1 MACGKALGRSGRR
14 HLLAGQAMTAGSETV
29 DSAFPFLENIVH
41 IVSVINYKGGVGKT
55 TLTANLGAE
64 LAYRGR
70 RILLLDLDPQASLTF
85 SLVKPDYWSRNLA
98 KDGTIKRWYDSF
110 SGQRALDLASII
122 ISPPSINPYLQ
133 RHSGVLDLVP
143 SDLGLIN
150 VDLELATELGGAN
163 LTQAKLRYLRVH
175 RRLADELAKS
185 AFADYDIVLID
196 CPPNFN
202 IVTKTAI
209 VASDSI
215 LIPAKADYLSTL
227 GIEYLHRSLNQLVTD
242 YNEFAQLEPDASEIR
257 SINPQILGVVFTM
270 LQFYG
275 GQPIAALRQYI
286 EQTRLL
292 GLPVFDG
299 HLRENKTLFSDAPEE
314 GVPLVLR
321 NIPGDSARRVI
332 DEIETLVTEFQNRLG
347 I

>member
-1 MACGKALGRSGRR
+1 
-14 HLLAGQAMTAGSETV
+14 
-29 DSAFPFLENIVH
+29 VH

-64 LAYRGR
+64 LAYRGC

-85 SLVKPDYWSRNLA
+85 SFFKPDYWRENLA

-110 SGQRALDLASII
+110 SGQKAMDLASII
-122 ISPPSINPYLQ
+122 ISPPSIEPYL
-133 RHSGVLDLVP
+133 RRNGGALDLVP

-175 RRLADELAKS
+175 RRLADELAKP
-185 AFADYDIVLID
+185 AFASYDFVLID

-227 GIEYLHRSLNQLVTD
+227 GIEYLHSSLNQLVTD
-242 YNEFAQLEPDASEIR
+242 YNEFAQLAPDESENQ
-257 SINPQILGVVFTM
+257 SVNPQILGVVFAM

-275 GQPIAALRQYI
+275 GQPITALRQYI
-286 EQTRLL
+286 EQTKQL

-299 HLRENKTLFSDAPEE
+299 YLRENKSLFGDAPEE

-321 NIPGDSARRVI
+321 DIPGQNARRVI
-332 DEIETLVTEFQNRLG
+332 DEIETLVTEFQSRLET
-347 I
+347 